1 MPAWVDR
8 ARHAVL
14 AISIG
19 MAAPHAA
26 VGQETGVGDAF
37 ELVDP
42 DTLRVCADPRNL
54 PFSNE
59 AEEGFE
65 NALAEL
71 VADRLERSSVDYTF
85 FPQGV
90 GFVRNTLQ
98 AYRCDII
105 MGYAQGDE
113 LVQNTNPYYSSAY
126 ALIVPPDSELGG
138 IERMDDPRLQGKR
151 IGVVAGTPPA
161 SSLAKNGLMGSARP
175 YHLMVDTRVSSPVHD
190 MMTDL
195 AEGEIDAAA
204 AWGPMAG
211 YYAQQQTPP
220 LKVIPLTSEVDGPR
234 MTYRITMGVRPS
246 DQEWKRELNDLI
258 RENQDDINALL
269 LEYGVPLL
277 DELGQPITQ

>member
-1 MPAWVDR
+1 MPAW
-8 ARHAVL
+8 AEGAPSLLLAAAIAVVTPY
-14 AISIG
+14 
-19 MAAPHAA
+19 AAA
-26 VGQETGVGDAF
+26 GQETGVGDAF

-42 DTLRVCADPRNL
+42 ETLRVCADPRNL

-59 AEEGFE
+59 AGEGFE

-71 VADRLERSSVDYTF
+71 VADRLGRSKVEYSF

-126 ALIVPPDSELGG
+126 ALVVRPESGLADVMRL
-138 IERMDDPRLQGKR
+138 DDPRLQGQR

-161 SSLAKNGLMGSARP
+161 TSLAKHGLMGTARP
-175 YHLMVDTRVSSPVHD
+175 YQLMVDTRASAPVQD
-190 MMTDL
+190 MITDL
-195 AEGEIDAAA
+195 ATGEIDAAL

-211 YYAQQQTPP
+211 YYAQLSTPP
-220 LKVIPLTSEVDGPR
+220 LKVVPLTSEVDGPR

-258 RENQDDINALL
+258 RDNQADIDALL
-269 LEYGVPLL
+269 LDYGVPLL
-277 DELGQPITQ
+277 DEQGQPITR

>member
-1 MPAWVDR
+1 MPAWARR
-8 ARHAVL
+8 ARRGLL
-14 AISIG
+14 AIAIVV
-19 MAAPHAA
+19 AAPNAA

-42 DTLRVCADPRNL
+42 KSLRVCADPRNL

-59 AEEGFE
+59 AGEGFE

-71 VADRLERSSVDYTF
+71 VADRLGRSNVDYAF

-98 AYRCDII
+98 AFRCDII

-113 LVQNTNPYYSSAY
+113 LVQNTNPYYQSAY
-126 ALIVPPDSELGG
+126 ALIVPPESELSDVA
-138 IERMDDPRLQGKR
+138 RLDDPRLRGKR

-161 SSLAKNGLMGSARP
+161 TSLARYGLMDSARP
-175 YHLMVDTRVSSPVHD
+175 YHLMVDTRVSAPVQD

-195 AEGEIDAAA
+195 ASGEIDAAL

-211 YYAQQQTPP
+211 YYAQQHTPP
-220 LKVIPLTSEVDGPR
+220 HKVIPLTSEADGPR

-258 RENQDDINALL
+258 RDNQADINALL
-269 LEYGVPLL
+269 LDYGVPLL
-277 DELGQPITQ
+277 DEQGRPIAE

>member
-1 MPAWVDR
+1 MPAWAER
-8 ARHAVL
+8 ARRALLVGAV
-14 AISIG
+14 
-19 MAAPHAA
+19 AAATPLAA

-59 AEEGFE
+59 AGEGFE
-65 NALAEL
+65 NVLAEL
-71 VADRLERSSVDYTF
+71 VADRLGRSNVEYTF

-98 AYRCDII
+98 TFRCDII

-113 LVQNTNPYYSSAY
+113 LVQNTNPYYHSAY
-126 ALIVPPDSELGG
+126 ALIVPPESELADVV
-138 IERMDDPRLQGKR
+138 RLDDPRLQGKR

-161 SSLAKNGLMGSARP
+161 TSLAENGLMETVRP
-175 YHLMVDTRVSSPVHD
+175 YHLTVDTRVSSPVHD

-195 AEGEIDAAA
+195 ASGEIDAAL

-211 YYAQQQTPP
+211 YYAQQHTPP
-220 LKVIPLTSEVDGPR
+220 DKVIPLTSEVNGPR

-258 RENQDDINALL
+258 RDNQADINALL
-269 LEYGVPLL
+269 LDYGVPLL
-277 DELGQPITQ
+277 DEQGQPITE